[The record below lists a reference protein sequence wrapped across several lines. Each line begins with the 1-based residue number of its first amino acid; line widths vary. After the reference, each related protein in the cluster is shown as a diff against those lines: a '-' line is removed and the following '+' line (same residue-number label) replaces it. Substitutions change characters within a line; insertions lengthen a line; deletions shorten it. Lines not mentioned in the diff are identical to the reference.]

1 MKNSIKVERAIH
13 ELTQEQL
20 AQKLGVSRQTI
31 HAIEANKYVPST
43 VLALKL
49 AQLFDKQVG
58 EINNKISKL
67 RNTDAVVEEDG
78 TVNWDYR
85 QDSIITRIGENC
97 RVMFCGDFRQADLKA
112 NGLQDF
118 IKVLKRMDRFTF
130 IEFEVEDIVRSDFVK
145 QYIIAKNELKL

>member
-13 ELTQEQL
+13 DFTQEQL

-58 EINNKISKL
+58 EIFKL
-67 RNTDAVVEEDG
+67 EETD
-78 TVNWDYR
+78 
-85 QDSIITRIGENC
+85 
-97 RVMFCGDFRQADLKA
+97 
-112 NGLQDF
+112 
-118 IKVLKRMDRFTF
+118 
-130 IEFEVEDIVRSDFVK
+130 
-145 QYIIAKNELKL
+145 